1 MSEDSKFKK
10 PEQYTEK
17 TNAQLE
23 AEVAAAD
30 QEMKMLDLEIKR
42 ETVQKIKSDRQAKF
56 DVAESKRVATL
67 QFLASRKANQDRCN
81 HRKGGRGPDA
91 VMRGQGDDN
100 SYAIIRHRLPHSEYM
115 VLCQRCGKEWMPA
128 NKWNV
133 ENGVLKPLPA
143 SPGWADAMQW
153 PCDNSASTSG
163 DFRFEK
169 VEA

>member
-56 DVAESKRVATL
+56 DVAESKRVA
-67 QFLASRKANQDRCN
+67 RR
-81 HRKGGRGPDA
+81 
-91 VMRGQGDDN
+91 
-100 SYAIIRHRLPHSEYM
+100 RLDEFS
-115 VLCQRCGKEWMPA
+115 
-128 NKWNV
+128 
-133 ENGVLKPLPA
+133 
-143 SPGWADAMQW
+143 
-153 PCDNSASTSG
+153 
-163 DFRFEK
+163 
-169 VEA
+169 